1 MEKVMISITPR
12 GFLHTPNGEHYYLLD
27 NHPLDWD
34 NWTGDR
40 QAWQV
45 IKAEMEFTD
54 EDAVYWRPVS
64 GRMTA
69 IVSNQSTVEFC
80 TIEPFEISEYDWVAE
95 SNAAWDSMTPEE
107 IEDYEKQ
114 QLRFDEIFA

>member
-1 MEKVMISITPR
+1 MEKVITKVTPR
-12 GFLHTPNGEHYYLLD
+12 GYLHDTLGNHYYLLGV
-27 NHPLDWD
+27 HPVDWD

-45 IKAEMEFTD
+45 IKADYSYTD
-54 EDAVYWRPVS
+54 EDEQVYRPVS

-80 TIEPFEISEYDWVAE
+80 TIEPFEITEYDWAE
-95 SNAAWDSMTPEE
+95 QSMSVEE
-107 IEDYEKQ
+107 MEEEERQ
-114 QLRFDEIFA
+114 QLRFDAIFSPV

>member
-12 GFLHTPNGEHYYLLD
+12 GFLHTPNGEHYYLLGTS
-27 NHPLDWD
+27 PVEWD

-45 IKAEMEFTD
+45 IKADYSYTNGD
-54 EDAVYWRPVS
+54 EVIYRPVS

-80 TIEPFEISEYDWVAE
+80 TVEPLEIEEYDWAE
-95 SNAAWDSMTPEE
+95 QSMTIEE
-107 IEDYEKQ
+107 MEDEERQ
-114 QLRFDEIFA
+114 QLRFENIFAEG

>member
-1 MEKVMISITPR
+1 MEKVMTKVTPR
-12 GFLHTPNGEHYYLLD
+12 GYLHDTLGNHYYLLGV
-27 NHPLDWD
+27 HPVEWD

-45 IKAEMEFTD
+45 IKAGYNFD
-54 EDAVYWRPVS
+54 EDGCTDDFKPVG

-80 TIEPFEISEYDWVAE
+80 TIEPFEITEYDWAE
-95 SNAAWDSMTPEE
+95 QSMSIEE
-107 IEDYEKQ
+107 MEDEERQ
-114 QLRFDEIFA
+114 QLRFENIFAEG

>member
-12 GFLHTPNGEHYYLLD
+12 GFLHTPNGEHYYLLGTS
-27 NHPLDWD
+27 PIGWD
-34 NWTGDR
+34 SWIGDR

-45 IKAEMEFTD
+45 IKADYSFTD
-54 EDAVYWRPVS
+54 TDDEVYRPVS

-80 TIEPFEISEYDWVAE
+80 TIDPFEIVEYDWAE
-95 SNAAWDSMTPEE
+95 QSMTIEE
-107 IEDYEKQ
+107 MEDEERQ
-114 QLRFDEIFA
+114 QLRFDNIFAEG